1 MKFRQSVIKPNLQL
15 RAKIIQSVRKFF
27 IEHDYLETETP
38 CRIPAPAPEA
48 YIDPVASEEWF
59 LQTSPELCMKQLLA
73 AGYDRIFQI
82 CKAFR
87 KQERGEKHLPEF
99 TILEWYCANIG
110 YYDLMEQ
117 CEELINYVAMDNG
130 FGNILTYQGET
141 IDLNIPWNRISVHEA
156 FEKYS
161 PVPIETA
168 LLNDRFDEMI
178 ACEIE
183 PNLGRGKPTFL
194 YDYPASCG
202 ALAKLKK
209 GNPLIAE
216 RFELYICGME
226 LCNAFSE
233 LTDPVYQRMRFEK
246 ERLFR
251 YISEKKNPP
260 VPENFLNILQYMPQA
275 AGNALGID
283 RLVML
288 FADTPLID
296 NIVAFTPDDL

>member
-1 MKFRQSVIKPNLQL
+1 MKFRQSAIKSNLQL
-15 RAKIIQSVRKFF
+15 RANIIQSVRKFF

-48 YIDPVASEEWF
+48 YIDPVASEEWL

-87 KQERGEKHLPEF
+87 KQERGERHLPEF
-99 TILEWYCANIG
+99 TILEWYCANIC
-110 YYDLMEQ
+110 YYDMMEQ
-117 CEELINYVAMDNG
+117 CEELINYVAINNG
-130 FGNILTYQGET
+130 FGNTLIYQGET
-141 IDLNIPWNRISVHEA
+141 IDLSIPWNRISVHEA
-156 FEKYS
+156 FERYS
-161 PVPIETA
+161 PLPIETA
-168 LLNDRFDEMI
+168 LLNDKFDEMI
-178 ACEIE
+178 ACKIE

-202 ALAKLKK
+202 ALARLKK
-209 GNPLIAE
+209 DNPLIAE

-251 YISEKKNPP
+251 YISGKKNHPM
-260 VPENFLNILQYMPQA
+260 PEKFLNALQDMPQA

>member
-1 MKFRQSVIKPNLQL
+1 MKFRQSAIKSNLQL
-15 RAKIIQSVRKFF
+15 RANIIQSVRKFF

-48 YIDPVASEEWF
+48 YIDPVASEEWL

-87 KQERGEKHLPEF
+87 KQERGERHLPEF
-99 TILEWYCANIG
+99 TILEWYCANIC
-110 YYDLMEQ
+110 YYDMMEQ
-117 CEELINYVAMDNG
+117 CEELINYVAINNG
-130 FGNILTYQGET
+130 FGNTLIYQGET
-141 IDLNIPWNRISVHEA
+141 IDLSVPWNRISVHEA
-156 FEKYS
+156 FERYS
-161 PVPIETA
+161 PLPIETA
-168 LLNDRFDEMI
+168 LLNDKFDEMI
-178 ACEIE
+178 ACKIE

-202 ALAKLKK
+202 ALARLKK
-209 GNPLIAE
+209 DNPLIAE

-251 YISEKKNPP
+251 YISGKKNPP
-260 VPENFLNILQYMPQA
+260 MPEKFLNALQDMPQA